1 MAALRFADVARLPL
15 PGDNVAI
22 VSRRLE
28 KGTCIATPTGPIELD
43 ATLLEGHRFALAPV
57 AKGEPVLSWNLPFGT
72 AITDIQPGQYI
83 CNRDILQALQGR
95 DIVMDLPDQPNFESE
110 IPPFELPEAEF
121 IPGPP
126 TDRYAEP
133 GTFPGFP
140 RPGGR
145 GTGTRNYVVLLG
157 TSSLTGGFVRALAEM
172 LQPAVA
178 ALQNVD
184 GIVAVAHTEG
194 AVPDPNNRETVL
206 RTLAG
211 YMVHPNTGAIL
222 AVDYGTEAITNAD
235 LGHFLQDHHY
245 PMEAVPH
252 AFQSMQTAFGAAL
265 QQAAATV
272 RSWLP
277 QVNAVKRQE
286 SPLADLKIALQCG
299 GSDAFSGISGNPLA
313 AWVAREVIRHGGA
326 ANLAE
331 TDELIGAES
340 YVLQSVKDWPT
351 ARRFMEVSARF
362 KARAA
367 QHGHS
372 AEGNP
377 SGGNKF
383 RGLYNI
389 FLKSIGAAMKRNPEV
404 RLDGVLEYG
413 EPFPGPGYYFMDSP
427 GNDLESIAGQVATGC
442 NLIFFVTGNGSITN
456 FPFVP
461 TLKIVTTTD
470 RYKLLHN
477 DMDVNAGRYLDGTD
491 MEVLGQDFFART
503 LRVAAGERTLGEKAG
518 HSQIQLW
525 RNWDLDTGQTDL
537 RHPAAPL
544 PGKPLPVAVPA
555 QLPDFSYQGLV
566 YQGQAVPNPTC
577 LIVPTSL
584 CSGQIASLAVRRLRN
599 SHPRSQERGLH
610 FATLVHTEGCGVSS
624 GSSEEL
630 YTRTLA
636 GYIQHPHVQHCLL
649 LEHGCEKT
657 HNDFMRHALQ
667 ASSVP
672 TDQLGWASV
681 QLDGGI
687 ASVLDK
693 IDAWFSA
700 QTPNARDE
708 RPAPEMREIGLGDLR
723 LGLASQG
730 QLNRA
735 GAHLLQAC
743 GQAVAGAGGYA
754 VAGAGTAAGDLFA
767 SDSVAEPTLAYA
779 QKAATPG
786 LHLMDCPT
794 QHWVE
799 TLSGLGATGVD
810 LVLVHVDRHPVQ
822 GHPLIPVL
830 QFTTSAGPQDPEFLD
845 VDLVLDPNA
854 AFRSNLQ
861 VLFDAVG
868 ATLSR
873 ERQVKAMQTGNVDFQ
888 ITRGPSGIS
897 L

>member
-1 MAALRFADVARLPL
+1 MTALRFADIARLPL

-28 KGTCIATPTGPIELD
+28 RGTRIATPSGTVTLN
-43 ATLLEGHRFALAPV
+43 ATVLEGHRFAWMPIAQ
-57 AKGEPVLSWNLPFGT
+57 GEPVLSWNLPFGT
-72 AITDIQPGQYI
+72 ATSDIQPGQYI
-83 CNRDILQALQGR
+83 CNRDILHALEGR
-95 DIVMDLPDQPNFESE
+95 DIDMELPAQPNFESE
-110 IPPFELPEAEF
+110 IPPFELQESEF
-121 IPGPP
+121 VPGPP
-126 TDRYAEP
+126 TDLYEEP
-133 GTFPGFP
+133 GTFRGYP
-140 RPGGR
+140 RPAGR
-145 GTGTRNYVVLLG
+145 GTGTRNYIVLLG
-157 TSSLTGGFVRALAEM
+157 TSSLTGGFVRALEDM
-172 LQPAVA
+172 LRPEVA
-178 ALQNVD
+178 ALPNVD

-194 AVPDPNNRETVL
+194 AVPHPNNRETVL

-211 YMVHPNTGAIL
+211 YLVHPNTGALL
-222 AVDYGTEAITNAD
+222 AVDYGTEAITNTD
-235 LGHFLQDHHY
+235 LDHFLQEHRY
-245 PMEAVPH
+245 PAEQVPH
-252 AFQSMQTAFGAAL
+252 AFLSLQTSFDQALAA
-265 QQAAATV
+265 AAATV

-277 QVNAVKRQE
+277 QVDATERQE
-286 SPLADLKIALQCG
+286 RPLADLKIALQCG

-340 YVLQSVKDWPT
+340 YVLQNVKNWPT
-351 ARRFMEVSARF
+351 ARRFLEVSERF
-362 KARAA
+362 KDRAA
-367 QHGHS
+367 RHGHS

-389 FLKSIGAAMKRNPEV
+389 FLKSIGAAMKRHPDV

-413 EPFPGPGYYFMDSP
+413 ERFPGPGYYFMDSP

-470 RYKLLHN
+470 RYRLLHK
-477 DMDVNAGRYLDGTD
+477 DMDVNAGLYLDGTGMD
-491 MEVLGQDFFART
+491 VLGRDFFDLTR
-503 LRVAAGERTLGEKAG
+503 RVAAGERTLGEQAG

-525 RNWDLDTGQTDL
+525 RNWDLDTGQADVK
-537 RHPAAPL
+537 HPAPSLAGHPLSVEAP
-544 PGKPLPVAVPA
+544 PHV
-555 QLPDFSYQGLV
+555 PDFRYQGIE
-566 YQGQAVPNPTC
+566 YQGQAIPHPTC

-584 CSGQIASLAVRRLRN
+584 CSGQIANLAVRRLRN
-599 SHPRSQERGLH
+599 SHPHAAERGLH

-630 YTRTLA
+630 YTRTLT

-667 ASSVP
+667 DTSVP
-672 TDQLGWASV
+672 TEHLGWASV

-693 IDAWFSA
+693 IDVWFQA
-700 QTPNARDE
+700 QTAQGRTAIPKTRA
-708 RPAPEMREIGLGDLR
+708 IGLGGLR
-723 LGLASQG
+723 LGLASLG
-730 QLNRA
+730 TLGHDGADLLRA
-735 GAHLLQAC
+735 G
-743 GQAVAGAGGYA
+743 GQAVVHAGGYA
-754 VAGAGTAAGDLFA
+754 VAAAGTEAGSLFVTDNPA
-767 SDSVAEPTLAYA
+767 DSTLAYA
-779 QKAATPG
+779 QKATMPG
-786 LHLMDCPT
+786 MHLMDCPT

-810 LVLVHVDRHPVQ
+810 LVLVHVDNHPVQ
-822 GHPLIPVL
+822 GHPLIPTL
-830 QFTTSAGPQDPEFLD
+830 QFTTSAQPPGSEILD
-845 VDLVLDPNA
+845 IDLVLDPHA
-854 AFRSNLQ
+854 EFRANLQ
-861 VLFDAVG
+861 RLFDAIGDV
-868 ATLSR
+868 LSR
-873 ERQVKAMQTGNVDFQ
+873 RVQVKSMQTGNVDFQ

>member
-15 PGDNVAI
+15 PGDNAAI

-28 KGTCIATPTGPIELD
+28 RGTRIETETDTLELD
-43 ATLLEGHRFALAPV
+43 ATVLEGHRFALVPV
-57 AKGEPVLSWNLPFGT
+57 ANGEPVLSWNLPFGT
-72 AITDIQPGQYI
+72 AISDIQPGQYI
-83 CNRDILQALQGR
+83 CNADILKALRGR
-95 DIVMDLPDQPNFESE
+95 DIDIDLPSQPNFESE
-110 IPPFELPEAEF
+110 IPPFRLSEADFLP
-121 IPGPP
+121 GSP
-126 TDRYAEP
+126 TGLCERP
-133 GTFPGFP
+133 GTFKGFP
-140 RPGGR
+140 RPVGR
-145 GTGTRNYVVLLG
+145 GTGTRNYIVLLG
-157 TSSLTGGFVRALAEM
+157 TSSLTGGFVRALEEK
-172 LQPAVA
+172 LRPAVA
-178 ALQNVD
+178 ELQNVD

-194 AVPDPNNRETVL
+194 AIPDPNNRETVL

-222 AVDYGTEAITNAD
+222 AVDYGTEGITNSHLEDYLKANN
-235 LGHFLQDHHY
+235 Y
-245 PMEAVPH
+245 PLDQVPH
-252 AFQSMQTAFGAAL
+252 GFHSIQSSFSESLEVTAT
-265 QQAAATV
+265 TV
-272 RSWLP
+272 KSWLS
-277 QVNAVKRQE
+277 QVNSVSRQE
-286 SPLADLKIALQCG
+286 RPLSELRIALQCG

-313 AWVAREVIRHGGA
+313 AWVAREVLRHGGA

-351 ARRFMEVSARF
+351 AQRFIEVSERF

-367 QHGHS
+367 RHGHS

-389 FLKSIGAAMKRNPEV
+389 FLKSIGAAMKRNPDV

-413 EPFPGPGYYFMDSP
+413 ELLPGPGYYFMDSP

-470 RYKLLHN
+470 RYNLLQK
-477 DMDVNAGRYLDGTD
+477 DMDVNAGLYLDGTD
-491 MEVLGQDFFART
+491 MEVLGRSFFDLT
-503 LRVAAGERTLGEKAG
+503 LKVAEGQRTLGERAG
-518 HSQIQLW
+518 HSQVQLW
-525 RNWDLDTGQTDL
+525 RNWDLEAGQTDL
-537 RHPAAPL
+537 RHPAPPL
-544 PGKPLPVAVPA
+544 AGQPLSIEPA
-555 QLPDFSYQGLV
+555 SNLPNFNCQGV
-566 YQGQAVPNPTC
+566 EYRGQAIPNPTC

-599 SHPRSQERGLH
+599 SHPQVEEKGLH

-630 YTRTLA
+630 YTRTLT

-657 HNDFMRHALQ
+657 HNDFMRQALKD
-667 ASSVP
+667 ASVP
-672 TDQLGWASV
+672 TDHLGWASV

-687 ASVLDK
+687 ARVLDK
-693 IDAWFSA
+693 IDSWFSA
-700 QTPNARDE
+700 QIADVASE
-708 RPAPEMREIGLGDLR
+708 RFKDAKLGLGDLR
-723 LGLASQG
+723 IGLASQG
-730 QLNRA
+730 NLSPE
-735 GAHLLQAC
+735 GACLLKAC
-743 GQAVAGAGGYA
+743 GLAVANAGGIAVAVAGTETGC
-754 VAGAGTAAGDLFA
+754 LFTQN
-767 SDSVAEPTLAYA
+767 SESGPTLAYA
-779 QKAATPG
+779 QKAEIPG
-786 LHLMDCPT
+786 VHLMDCPT

-799 TLSGLGATGVD
+799 ALSGLGATGVD

-822 GHPLIPVL
+822 GHPLIPAL
-830 QFTTSAGPQDPEFLD
+830 QFTTSPTALNKGLMD
-845 VDLVLDPNA
+845 VDLILNRTEE
-854 AFRSNLQ
+854 FQQNLQ
-861 VLFDAVG
+861 LLFDTVG
-868 ATLSR
+868 SVLSR
-873 ERQVKAMQTGNVDFQ
+873 QLQVKSMQTGNVDFQ

>member
-1 MAALRFADVARLPL
+1 MATLRFADVARLPL
-15 PGDNVAI
+15 PDDNVAI
-22 VSRRLE
+22 MSRRLE
-28 KGTCIATPTGPIELD
+28 RGARIETPTGVVELD
-43 ATLLEGHRFALAPV
+43 ATVLEGHRFALAPI
-57 AKGEPVLSWNLPFGT
+57 AQGEPVLSWNLPFGT
-72 AITDIQPGQYI
+72 ALSDIQPGQYI
-83 CNRDILQALQGR
+83 CNSDILQALRGR
-95 DIVMDLPDQPNFESE
+95 DIDLDLPVQPNFESE
-110 IPPFELPEAEF
+110 ISPFELQETEF
-121 IPGPP
+121 APGPP
-126 TDRYAEP
+126 TARYRES
-133 GTFPGFP
+133 GTFRGFP
-140 RPGGR
+140 RPGRR
-145 GTGTRNYVVLLG
+145 GAGTRNYIVLLG
-157 TSSLTGGFVRALAEM
+157 TSSLAGGFVRALEER
-172 LQPAVA
+172 LRPAAA
-178 ALQNVD
+178 ALPNVD

-194 AVPDPNNRETVL
+194 AVPNPNNRETVL

-211 YMVHPNTGAIL
+211 YMVHPNTGALL
-222 AVDYGTEAITNAD
+222 AVDYGTEAISNTD
-235 LGHFLQDHHY
+235 LQCFLEDHHY
-245 PMEAVPH
+245 AAEQVLH
-252 AFQSMQTAFGAAL
+252 AFQSIQGSFGEAL
-265 QQAAATV
+265 EIATATV

-277 QVNAVKRQE
+277 QVNAGERQ
-286 SPLADLKIALQCG
+286 SCPLSDLKIALQCG

-351 ARRFMEVSARF
+351 ARHFMEVSERF

-389 FLKSIGAAMKRNPEV
+389 FLKSIGAAMKRHPDV

-413 EPFPGPGYYFMDSP
+413 EPLPGPGYYFMDSP
-427 GNDLESIAGQVATGC
+427 GNDLESLAGQVATGC

-470 RYKLLHN
+470 RYNLLHK
-477 DMDVNAGRYLDGTD
+477 DMDVNAGLYLDGID
-491 MEVLGQDFFART
+491 MDILGQDFFDLT
-503 LRVAAGERTLGEKAG
+503 LQVAAGKRTLGERAG

-525 RNWDLDTGQTDL
+525 RNWDLDIGQTDL
-537 RHPAAPL
+537 RHPAPPLSGRPLPIDAPL
-544 PGKPLPVAVPA
+544 EM
-555 QLPDFSYQGLV
+555 PDFSYQGLV
-566 YQGQAVPNPTC
+566 HQGQAAPNPTC

-599 SHPRSQERGLH
+599 SYPDAEETGLH

-630 YTRTLA
+630 YTRTLT
-636 GYIQHPHVQHCLL
+636 GYIQHPHVRHCLL

-667 ASSVP
+667 AAAVP
-672 TDQLGWASV
+672 THHLGWASV

-687 ASVLDK
+687 AAVLDK
-693 IDAWFSA
+693 IDSWFRA
-700 QTPNARDE
+700 QTAQTHEEN
-708 RPAPEMREIGLGDLR
+708 RETAETGLQDLR
-723 LGLASQG
+723 LGLANQG
-730 QLNRA
+730 TLGRK
-735 GAHLLQAC
+735 GSDLLRAC

-754 VAGAGTAAGDLFA
+754 VAAAGTNTSRLFA
-767 SDSVAEPTLAYA
+767 PDPLTGPTLAYA
-779 QKAATPG
+779 QKATTPG
-786 LHLMDCPT
+786 MHLMDCPT
-794 QHWVE
+794 RHWVE

-822 GHPLIPVL
+822 GHPLVPTL
-830 QFTTSAGPQDPEFLD
+830 QFTTSPIPQGSESPD
-845 VDLVLDPNA
+845 VDLVLDPRTE
-854 AFRSNLQ
+854 FRASLQ
-861 VLFDAVG
+861 VLFDAMG
-868 ATLSR
+868 AVLSR
-873 ERQVKAMQTGNVDFQ
+873 ERRVKSMQTGNVDFQ